1 MEELEREQEQEQ
13 EQEYPEF
20 EQEGVEE
27 EGGWE
32 EEPREL
38 GESEDIEGSGQE
50 TESVRAAQQPSA
62 GNVWSDPVLAL
73 FNYYRAQGYTD
84 DQIIRGL
91 AELYKQNTQ
100 EEEKEEEPPPYLTP
114 EQEVEWRL
122 QKRIE
127 KLERLIEEQKNEF
140 TRREIL
146 AYNESIINSALSE
159 FGIRELTEEQVNE
172 FVRVFKE
179 LYPTIDT
186 NRHRLTKRQVMVV
199 LKEIFGDKA
208 NRAGKQAAAVK
219 QSPAPRYLPQGQAAR
234 GGNKQTTS
242 IPREVDRG
250 TRARRWLEL

>member
-1 MEELEREQEQEQ
+1 MAEFEREQEQEQ
-13 EQEYPEF
+13 EKEYSEF
-20 EQEGVEE
+20 EQEGVEG
-27 EGGWE
+27 EGDWE
-32 EEPREL
+32 EESQEPVD
-38 GESEDIEGSGQE
+38 SEGSEQRVA
-50 TESVRAAQQPSA
+50 ESKSAPQQSA

-91 AELYKQNTQ
+91 AELYKQNAQ

-127 KLERLIEEQKNEF
+127 KLERLIESQREEL
-140 TRREIL
+140 TRKEIL
-146 AYNESIINSALSE
+146 AYNEGIINSALSE

-186 NRHRLTKRQVMVV
+186 NRHRLTKRQVLVV
-199 LKEIFGDKA
+199 LKEIFGDKQ
-208 NRAGKQAAAVK
+208 NRAGTQAAAVK

-234 GGNKQTTS
+234 GGSKQTTS
-242 IPREVDRG
+242 VPREVSRE
-250 TRARRWLEL
+250 TRVRRWLEL

>member
-1 MEELEREQEQEQ
+1 MAELEREQEQ

-20 EQEGVEE
+20 EQEGFED

-32 EEPREL
+32 GEPEEPVD
-38 GESEDIEGSGQE
+38 SEGSEQE
-50 TESVRAAQQPSA
+50 AEATQATQQPPA

-91 AELYKQNTQ
+91 AELYKQNAQ
-100 EEEKEEEPPPYLTP
+100 GEEKEEEPPPYLTP

-127 KLERLIEEQKNEF
+127 KLERLIESQQNELA
-140 TRREIL
+140 RREIL
-146 AYNESIINSALSE
+146 AYNENVINSALSE

-186 NRHRLTKRQVMVV
+186 NRHRLTKRQVVVV
-199 LKEIFGDKA
+199 LREIFGDKA
-208 NRAGKQAAAVK
+208 NRAGRQAAAGK

-234 GGNKQTTS
+234 GGNKRTTS
-242 IPREVDRG
+242 VAREVDRG
-250 TRARRWLEL
+250 TRVRRWLEL

>member
-1 MEELEREQEQEQ
+1 MAELEREQEQE
-13 EQEYPEF
+13 YSEF
-20 EQEGVEE
+20 EQEGFVDES
-27 EGGWE
+27 GWE
-32 EEPREL
+32 GEPEENAD
-38 GESEDIEGSGQE
+38 SFSDSEGSERE
-50 TESVRAAQQPSA
+50 TEPSQAAQQPSQA
-62 GNVWSDPVLAL
+62 NVWSDPVLAL

-91 AELYKQNTQ
+91 AELYKQNAQ

-127 KLERLIEEQKNEF
+127 KLERLIEKQQEEL
-140 TRREIL
+140 TRKEIL
-146 AYNESIINSALSE
+146 AYNEGVINSALSE

-172 FVRVFKE
+172 FVRVFRE

-186 NRHRLTKRQVMVV
+186 NKHRLNKRQVLVV

-208 NRAGKQAAAVK
+208 DRAGRQVAAGK

-234 GGNKQTTS
+234 GGSRQTAS
-242 IPREVDRG
+242 APREVDRG
-250 TRARRWLEL
+250 TRTRRWLEL

>member
-1 MEELEREQEQEQ
+1 MAELEREQEQD
-13 EQEYPEF
+13 QEYPEF
-20 EQEGVEE
+20 EQEGFED
-27 EGGWE
+27 EGNWE
-32 EEPREL
+32 EEPE
-38 GESEDIEGSGQE
+38 GSADSEDSEQGSE
-50 TESVRAAQQPSA
+50 ESQTVQQPSPA
-62 GNVWSDPVLAL
+62 NVWSDPVLAL

-91 AELYKQNTQ
+91 AELYKQNAQ
-100 EEEKEEEPPPYLTP
+100 DEEKEEEPPPYLTP

-127 KLERLIEEQKNEF
+127 KLERLIEEQKNEL
-140 TRREIL
+140 TRKEIL
-146 AYNESIINSALSE
+146 AYNEAIINSALSE

-186 NRHRLTKRQVMVV
+186 NRHRLTKRQVVVV

-208 NRAGKQAAAVK
+208 NRAGRQVAAGK

-242 IPREVDRG
+242 VAREVDRG
-250 TRARRWLEL
+250 TRTRRWLEL